1 MKIYQVVLAAILPIF
16 IAALLGGCD
25 QKPAP
30 DAQKGKVVL
39 EKVCAKCHNLDIPP
53 KTYADEKAPPMLAVV
68 FHLKDFMKVSDPSQ
82 KKEKFIDFVADYAIH
97 PDAKKS
103 YCDKKSLQSY
113 GLMPSLKGQVTVK
126 QLRDAAAYMYA
137 HYDEKRYLQM
147 MEAKAKLEAMPLY
160 KQVLQTKNC
169 LGCHGI
175 DKPKVAPAFTDI
187 AKKYAAQ
194 GAKPIIEAI
203 RNGSR
208 GKWPDFKVP
217 MPAFKDL
224 SDAQL
229 QAVARWILEQK

>member
-1 MKIYQVVLAAILPIF
+1 MKKYQGILTVILPIF
-16 IAALLGGCD
+16 LAVLLGGCD
-25 QKPAP
+25 KKPTP
-30 DAQKGKVVL
+30 DAQKGKVVV

-53 KTYADEKAPPMLAVV
+53 KTYADEKAPPMMAVV
-68 FHLKDFMKVSDPSQ
+68 FHLKDFMKVSDPTA
-82 KKEKFIDFVADYAIH
+82 KREKFIDFVADYALH

-113 GLMPSLKGQVTVK
+113 GVMPSLKGQVSEK
-126 QLRDAAAYMYA
+126 ELRDAAAYMYE

-160 KQVLQTKNC
+160 QQVLQTKNC

-175 DKPKVAPAFTDI
+175 DKPKVAPAFADI

-194 GAKPIIEAI
+194 GIEPIVASIK
-203 RNGSR
+203 NGSR
-208 GKWPDFKVP
+208 GKWPRYKVP

-224 SDAQL
+224 SQKQL
-229 QAVARWILEQK
+229 EAVAKWILERK